1 MVVSEFN
8 LLASFHCNNEKYF
21 NGVLPIPKLKIS
33 HSYRTLGYFHCDVD
47 EDGNIF
53 NETIEVSDNY
63 DYTESQ
69 FRDIM
74 IHEMIHYY
82 LLYMGLDNKC
92 THGKEFKKMCN
103 EFNSKYGMNL
113 SVRID
118 LSNYTIKKGKSNFI
132 FKLCTLF

>member
-8 LLASFHCNNEKYF
+8 LLAAFHCNNEKYF
-21 NGVLPIPKLKIS
+21 NSTLPIPKFKIS
-33 HSYRTLGYFHCDVD
+33 HSYKTLGYFHCSIDD
-47 EDGNIF
+47 NGEIY
-53 NETIEVSDNY
+53 NEVIEVSDCY

-82 LLYMGLDNKC
+82 LLYVGLDTEC
-92 THGKEFKKMCN
+92 SHGKEFRKMAN
-103 EFNSKYGMNL
+103 EFNTKYGFNITKT
-113 SVRID
+113 ID
-118 LSNYTIKKGKSNFI
+118 LDNYKLREGKSNFM